1 MSNSTRCAACRYL
14 RRRCTEDC
22 VLAPYFPSTHPDRFA
37 CVHRIFGASNVCR
50 MLQLVPVEQRGQ
62 AADSIAYEAYW
73 RMRDP
78 VYGCVGI
85 ITRLQQE
92 IQATQ
97 RELAE
102 TRALVAMNATEDARQ
117 REMPAAWDL
126 VSFPADDFHQ
136 PPPSLT

>member
-78 VYGCVGI
+78 VYGCVGSS
-85 ITRLQQE
+85 RGCS
-92 IQATQ
+92 
-97 RELAE
+97 R
-102 TRALVAMNATEDARQ
+102 RYR
-117 REMPAAWDL
+117 RPRGSSPRPGPWW
-126 VSFPADDFHQ
+126 P
-136 PPPSLT
+136 